1 MILKGLGKA
10 LARNLNR
17 ELHYGLRGIT
27 KDAFNDQLGLL
38 SGTKVQTIFDIGANI
53 GRTTAEY
60 TSLFPESTIYSFEPF
75 PEAFQKLRRRFKGHS
90 LVKPVQVAVSAKTG
104 KKKFHVYQD
113 SATNSLLPTADGAEY
128 WADSPNAIK
137 PDKQIEVPV
146 TTIDSFCRQ
155 QLIDEIQILKMD
167 IQGGELMAL
176 QGARE
181 KLKESSILLIY
192 TECLFVPIYEGQA
205 FFYEICSLLSSYGY
219 KLFDMYNFA
228 YARNGQIKWCDAIFA
243 GSRLAGR

>member
-53 GRTTAEY
+53 GQTTAEY
-60 TSLFPESTIYSFEPF
+60 SSLFPEATIYSFEPF
-75 PEAFQKLRRRFKGHS
+75 PEAFQKLCQRFKGNS
-90 LVKPVQVAVSAKTG
+90 LVKPVQLAVSNKAG
-104 KKKFHVYQD
+104 KKKFYVYRE
-113 SATNSLLPTADGAEY
+113 SGANSLFPTTDEVQY
-128 WADSPNAIK
+128 WVDPPSAIESITT
-137 PDKQIEVPV
+137 IEVPV
-146 TTIDSFCRQ
+146 TTIDDFCKQ
-155 QLIDEIQILKMD
+155 ESINEIQIFKMD
-167 IQGGELMAL
+167 IQGGELNAL
-176 QGARE
+176 RGATEKINQGCI
-181 KLKESSILLIY
+181 SLIY
-192 TECLFVPIYEGQA
+192 TEILFVPIYEGEA
-205 FFYEICSLLSSYGY
+205 LFYEICNLLSSYGY

-243 GSRLAGR
+243 GPWLA